1 MTIPL
6 RKSTAGQEIP
16 LGYFLDN
23 TDGNTEETGLTIS
36 NTDIKIWKHG
46 ATTLV
51 NKNSGGATHISNGI
65 YYCVLDATDT
75 NTAGGL
81 VVFVHDSGA
90 LSVKVDCRV
99 YPANEFDALVL
110 GTDTLNVDVVEL
122 DGSAQSLWDL
132 KAFADLGYNP
142 STNKVIGVET
152 VDAMSTAMKAEIN
165 AEVVDVIRTDTSVEP
180 TQGAPTATP
189 TLEAMIKTLYF
200 MVRNKTVTTSVEK
213 AIYADNGTTKIM
225 KETLSDDGSTLTES
239 EYTTGA

>member
-6 RKSTAGQEIP
+6 KQSTAGQEIP
-16 LGYFLDN
+16 LGYFLDS

-36 NTDIKIWKHG
+36 NTDIKIWKTG
-46 ATTLV
+46 ATTLA
-51 NKNSGGATHISNGI
+51 NKNSGDATHISNGI

-75 NTAGGL
+75 NTAGAM
-81 VVFVHDSGA
+81 VVFVHESGA
-90 LSVKVDCRV
+90 LSVKVDCIV
-99 YPANEFDALVL
+99 YPANVYDSLFS
-110 GTDTLNVDVVEL
+110 TDNLQVDVVQL
-122 DGSAQSLWDL
+122 DSGAQSLWDL